1 MTVRVLV
8 ADDHTMVREGLSRAL
23 EQAGFE
29 VVGQAGD
36 GEEAVA
42 GAVALQPDVVL
53 MDLSMPVLSG
63 VAATRQI
70 RRQVPGAAV
79 LILTML
85 SDEAAVSSALAA
97 GASGYLV
104 KDCTTAELVEAVRKV
119 ADGEPV
125 LSPAVAGVAAG
136 GADSG
141 DAGTDSNGGRRVA
154 AGGGRVAAGRGR
166 RGPRN
171 AQGYPQP
178 LLSKREEEVLRM
190 MSKGVTITE
199 AADRLYISVKT
210 VKNHLSSI
218 YEKLDCH
225 DRAQAVLRA
234 VRMGLIQLD

>member
-141 DAGTDSNGGRRVA
+141 DAGTDSNGGKRVA
-154 AGGGRVAAGRGR
+154 AGGGR
-166 RGPRN
+166 RGPRGV
-171 AQGYPQP
+171 QGHPQP

>member
-136 GADSG
+136 GAGSG
-141 DAGTDSNGGRRVA
+141 DAGTDSNGGKRVA
-154 AGGGRVAAGRGR
+154 TGGGR
-166 RGPRN
+166 RGPRG
-171 AQGYPQP
+171 AQGHPQP